1 MLGTAASIHFSDENV
16 GSLMDAWLK
25 DAADV
30 ETAMDDAKLQFP
42 EVP

>member
-1 MLGTAASIHFSDENV
+1 MLDSAASIRFSDENI

-25 DAADV
+25 DAANV
-30 ETAMDDAKLQFP
+30 ETAMDDARLQFP